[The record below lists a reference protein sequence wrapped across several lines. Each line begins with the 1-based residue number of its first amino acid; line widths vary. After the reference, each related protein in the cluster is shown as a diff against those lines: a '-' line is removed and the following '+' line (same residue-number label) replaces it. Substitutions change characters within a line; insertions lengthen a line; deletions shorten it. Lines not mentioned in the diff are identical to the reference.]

1 MSGCGLG
8 GRVLLNAPLRRLYSH
23 ARTRSAPREATV
35 IRPPSGEDVANRQMG
50 ERRVSKARQSKK
62 GPETISLGPFSYC
75 FFPAPRCFLCC
86 LFSANITE
94 WLYSLTAISWVLKLS
109 LENPI

>member
-8 GRVLLNAPLRRLYSH
+8 GRVLLNAPLRRHYSH

-62 GPETISLGPFSYC
+62 GPETIGLGPFSYC
-75 FFPAPRCFLCC
+75 FVPAPRCF
-86 LFSANITE
+86 FVSVQ
-94 WLYSLTAISWVLKLS
+94 WGSK
-109 LENPI
+109 NPVAHNKSEPGHPCPGR